1 MGALKAA
8 VVVMGVLIVVGTVG
22 LFVVLAQRMS
32 AASAPIASVTL
43 DEPPGT
49 RIAGASAA
57 ADRIA
62 VQLAGGGPDR
72 VVLVD
77 LKSGRV
83 LGHVGLAR

>member
-1 MGALKAA
+1 
-8 VVVMGVLIVVGTVG
+8 MGVLIVVGTIG
-22 LFVVLAQRMS
+22 LAVVVAGRMS
-32 AASAPIASVTL
+32 AASSPIASVML

-49 RIAGASAA
+49 RIAGTSAG
-57 ADRIA
+57 ADRMA

-83 LGHVGLAR
+83 LGRVALAR

>member
-1 MGALKAA
+1 M
-8 VVVMGVLIVVGTVG
+8 VGTVG
-22 LFVVLAQRMS
+22 LVVVLAQRMS
-32 AASAPIASVTL
+32 ATSAPIARVTL

-49 RIAGASAA
+49 RIAGASAV

-83 LGHVGLAR
+83 LGHVALAR